1 VPPAT
6 DSSGSVIPA
15 RAGDPLNAAKAA
27 VSQLEAKAKLKEGIL
42 TQLNPTDLDAA
53 DAIYRFDTL
62 LPGNKLKGEG
72 DVSSATA
79 LGMPPSA
86 APTDKTPTPAPNLD
100 GTLRGQNAVVD
111 GHAGKAL
118 QFTGDDPVDLPLGN
132 FKRHDPFSVSL
143 WIKTPDVK
151 DRAVIF
157 HRSRAWMDAASRG
170 YELLLEEGK
179 LKWSLIHFW
188 PGDAISIRA
197 KAAVPVNTW
206 TQVVVTHDGSSR
218 AAGLRLY
225 VNGKLAEVEV
235 IKDHL
240 TRDITG
246 GGGDT
251 ISLGERYR
259 DRGFKGGQIDDFRV
273 YTRDISRPQPVE
285 LASALHSARAEVT
298 KLSDAAQE
306 IMVMGELPKPKPAFL
321 LFRGEYDKRTDPV
334 TAQTPAVLGL
344 LPDSVPKNRL
354 SMAKWL
360 TDPKH
365 PLFARVVVNRLW
377 NSLFG
382 RGLVK
387 TAEDFGSQGEQPL
400 YPQLLDHLAA
410 RFMSNEWNMKALVKE
425 IVTSRTYLQRSV
437 ADAQIMTDDPENQW
451 LARGARFRLS
461 AEMIRDNAL
470 AAAGLIKH
478 QLGGAPVNAYDMT
491 EAFKP
496 AAITAGDGVYRR
508 SLYSHWRRTSPPPG
522 MTTFDAPKR
531 SVCIAQRER
540 TDTPLQAL
548 VLMNGIQYVEAAR
561 VIGAQMV
568 QRFATQPDEMIR
580 QTYLRALSRQPQE
593 KELSICRQLYQ
604 EQLSFYQAHPQEAAA
619 LLKHGNHPTDKAL
632 PPAQVAAAAI
642 LAQALLSHDESIVKR

>member
-1 VPPAT
+1 
-6 DSSGSVIPA
+6 
-15 RAGDPLNAAKAA
+15 
-27 VSQLEAKAKLKEGIL
+27 
-42 TQLNPTDLDAA
+42 
-53 DAIYRFDTL
+53 
-62 LPGNKLKGEG
+62 
-72 DVSSATA
+72 
-79 LGMPPSA
+79 
-86 APTDKTPTPAPNLD
+86 
-100 GTLRGQNAVVD
+100 
-111 GHAGKAL
+111 
-118 QFTGDDPVDLPLGN
+118 
-132 FKRHDPFSVSL
+132 
-143 WIKTPDVK
+143 
-151 DRAVIF
+151 
-157 HRSRAWMDAASRG
+157 
-170 YELLLEEGK
+170 
-179 LKWSLIHFW
+179 
-188 PGDAISIRA
+188 
-197 KAAVPVNTW
+197 
-206 TQVVVTHDGSSR
+206 
-218 AAGLRLY
+218 
-225 VNGKLAEVEV
+225 
-235 IKDHL
+235 
-240 TRDITG
+240 
-246 GGGDT
+246 
-251 ISLGERYR
+251 
-259 DRGFKGGQIDDFRV
+259 
-273 YTRDISRPQPVE
+273 
-285 LASALHSARAEVT
+285 LHSARAEVT

-437 ADAQIMTDDPENQW
+437 ADAQIMTDDPQNQW

-478 QLGGAPVNAYDMT
+478 QVGGAPVNAYDMT

-548 VLMNGIQYVEAAR
+548 VLMNDPQFVEACRVLAESVLTQHTTTTAR
-561 VIGAQMV
+561 LEEIMMRLLARGPTASETDILTRSLADFLDVFQGDAESAKLLLDVGEAPHKPGLDPAETAAWTLVASQILN
-568 QRFATQPDEMIR
+568 TDECVTR
-580 QTYLRALSRQPQE
+580 
-593 KELSICRQLYQ
+593 
-604 EQLSFYQAHPQEAAA
+604 
-619 LLKHGNHPTDKAL
+619 
-632 PPAQVAAAAI
+632 
-642 LAQALLSHDESIVKR
+642 